1 MDVREQARGRV
12 VLRVP
17 DGAVTALGMA
27 GSMGTGVHLGTV
39 PGIDE
44 NAVLL
49 VSADEIGESP
59 EPGMSDVALDPDGIC
74 MLSFGKR
81 GIGMMPTS
89 ALVETLAPSAAPLL
103 GSV

>member
-1 MDVREQARGRV
+1 MDMRGQARGSV

-17 DGAVTALGMA
+17 DAAVTALSMA
-27 GSMGTGVHLGTV
+27 GSARVGVHLGTV
-39 PGIDE
+39 PGIDGD
-44 NAVLL
+44 AVLL
-49 VSADEIGESP
+49 ASPDEVGESP

-81 GIGMMPTS
+81 GIGMMRTS
-89 ALVETLAPSAAPLL
+89 TLVEALALSSAVRL